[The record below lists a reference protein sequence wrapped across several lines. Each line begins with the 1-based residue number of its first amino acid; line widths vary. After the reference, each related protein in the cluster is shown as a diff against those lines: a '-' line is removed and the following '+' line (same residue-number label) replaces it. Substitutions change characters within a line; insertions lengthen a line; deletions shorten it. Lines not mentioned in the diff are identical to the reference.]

1 MCEKINAFGEKNLS
15 LSDSSEVGT
24 FGYLKLLDFKE
35 KKKALNMRKKGE
47 AEIEKGPVGLRFTSV
62 RAIPT
67 SPGRRAPFFPPNRPT
82 KRFIARRP

>member
-35 KKKALNMRKKGE
+35 KKKALNKRKKGE
-47 AEIEKGPVGLRFTSV
+47 AETEKGPVDLFP
-62 RAIPT
+62 AEPT
-67 SPGRRAPFFPPNRPT
+67 DEGATRRGDLEP
-82 KRFIARRP
+82 